1 MTLEMLEYLEVMV
14 RPGLIL
20 LRYIPGFTIF
30 LRIIEIV
37 IVLGNVTDF
46 SSPFFYLYLLL
57 Y

>member
-1 MTLEMLEYLEVMV
+1 MALEMLEYLEVMV

-46 SSPFFYLYLLL
+46 SSPFFYLYLWL